1 MMTSDDGVFMKMFK
15 QGLPTALRPLL
26 CGAAASVLLAS
37 CGGGGGQVDP
47 FRPTRLIA
55 LGDESSLLT
64 PEGKKYS
71 VNALAT
77 QTDTTLPDVIDCKAN
92 PLWVQTVA
100 SGFGLVFAQCN
111 PDKVASPAGMMYA
124 QLGAK
129 VADVKA
135 QIDTHLAG
143 SSFGP
148 KDLVTVLVG
157 VNDVLELYR
166 QYPAQSQSALEAI
179 AEQRGLALAE
189 QINRV
194 ANANGRALF
203 VLIPDLGLTPFAIAE
218 KAAHADTDRAALL
231 TRLTAKFNG
240 KLRLSVINDGRLIA
254 MVNGAETVQVIAKIP
269 AAYGFV
275 NIDKAAC
282 SVALPECTT
291 KTMVSTT
298 DSNGAAIT
306 ANGTSWMWADALLMG
321 AGLHARLGST
331 ALSAASIH
339 PF

>member
-1 MMTSDDGVFMKMFK
+1 MKMFK
-15 QGLPTALRPLL
+15 QGLRTALRPLF
-26 CGAAASVLLAS
+26 CGAAATVLLAS
-37 CGGGGGQVDP
+37 CGGGGGQVEP
-47 FRPTRLIA
+47 FRPTRIIV
-55 LGDESSLLT
+55 LGDESSLIT

-71 VNALAT
+71 VNALVT
-77 QTDTTLPDVIDCKAN
+77 QTDPAAPDVLECKSN

-100 SGFGLVFAQCN
+100 SGFGLVFPQCN
-111 PDKVASPAGMMYA
+111 PDNVATPAGLMYA
-124 QLGAK
+124 QVGAK

-135 QIDTHLAG
+135 QIDNHLVG

-148 KDLVTVLVG
+148 KDLVTVLAG
-157 VNDVLELYR
+157 VHDVLELYQ
-166 QYPAQSQSALEAI
+166 QYPAQSQSDLETQ
-179 AEQRGLALAE
+179 AEQRGQALAE

-203 VLIPDLGLTPFAIAE
+203 VLMPDLGLTPFAVAE

-231 TRLTAKFNG
+231 SNLTAKFNG

-254 MVNGAETVQVIAKIP
+254 MVNGAETTQVIAKIP

-282 SVALPECTT
+282 SVALPDCTT
-291 KTMVSTT
+291 KTMVSVT
-298 DSNGAAIT
+298 DANGAVTT
-306 ANGTSWMWADALLMG
+306 ANGTTWMWADSLLMG
-321 AGLHARLGST
+321 TGLHARLGST

>member
-1 MMTSDDGVFMKMFK
+1 MKMFK
-15 QGLPTALRPLL
+15 QGLRTALRPLL
-26 CGAAASVLLAS
+26 CGAAATVLLAS

-47 FRPTRLIA
+47 FRPTRIIA
-55 LGDESSLLT
+55 LGDESSLIT

-71 VNALAT
+71 VNALVT
-77 QTDTTLPDVIDCKAN
+77 QTDTSLPDALDCKSN

-100 SGFGLVFAQCN
+100 SGFGLVFPQCN
-111 PDKVASPAGMMYA
+111 PDKVANPAAMMYA

-135 QIDTHLAG
+135 QIDTHLANG
-143 SSFGP
+143 SFGP
-148 KDLVTVLVG
+148 KDLVTVLAG

-166 QYPAQSQSALEAI
+166 QYPTQSQSDLEAQ
-179 AEQRGLALAE
+179 AAQRGQALAE

-194 ANANGRALF
+194 ANANGRVLF
-203 VLIPDLGLTPFAIAE
+203 LLIPDLGLTPFAIAE
-218 KAAHADTDRAALL
+218 KAANANTDRAVLL
-231 TRLTAKFNG
+231 TSLTAKFNG
-240 KLRLSVINDGRLIA
+240 QLRLGVINDGRLIA

-282 SVALPECTT
+282 SVALPDCTT
-291 KTMVSTT
+291 KTMVSVT
-298 DSNGAAIT
+298 DSAGAVTT
-306 ANGTSWMWADALLMG
+306 ANGTTWLWADQLQMG